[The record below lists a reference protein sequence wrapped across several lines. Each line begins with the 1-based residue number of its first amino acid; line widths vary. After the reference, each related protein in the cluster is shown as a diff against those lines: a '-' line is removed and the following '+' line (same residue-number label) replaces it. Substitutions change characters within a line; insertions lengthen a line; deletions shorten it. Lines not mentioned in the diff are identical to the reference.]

1 MQNFEYDAFELNKKA
16 FNRNFWEDY
25 LCGEIL
31 IANLL
36 LIIMEIYLEKSRI

>member
-1 MQNFEYDAFELNKKA
+1 MQNFKYYAFGLNKKA

-36 LIIMEIYLEKSRI
+36 LLMKIYLEKSRI